1 MSTFLCVPSFRCVQ
15 RCRKGKRHR
24 KSTGTHKQEAF
35 ILGKMMLRSALLS
48 VFLLLSVD
56 AFYLPGVA
64 PREYMDGERVEV
76 KVNKL
81 TSTIT
86 QLVRSNAPMRQIKT
100 HYTSTRAHEHVT
112 C

>member
-1 MSTFLCVPSFRCVQ
+1 VRSLLPLRSTLPERQATS
-15 RCRKGKRHR
+15 KEHRHPQ
-24 KSTGTHKQEAF
+24 TGSF